1 MIFTSQD
8 FKRNYKQI
16 ILKKVGIIGQRKIQK
31 SKVLVIGVG
40 GLGCPL
46 IIYLANSGICN
57 IGIIDYDKVDLSNLN
72 RQILFTPKD
81 VGKFKVNIAK
91 KILKKINKK
100 IKVYCFKKKINKQN
114 IKKIINKFD
123 IICDGSDNFE
133 TRYLVNDFCLKNKKI
148 LISAAISRFD
158 GHVFNFDFKEKTP
171 CLRCFMP
178 EAPALP
184 NNCESEGIM
193 STVAGIA
200 GTLQANEVINTIINP
215 KKNNKGEMIIFN
227 SLTSNFRKIK
237 LSRNLKCIKE
247 CTKR

>member
-114 IKKIINKFD
+114 IKKIIN
-123 IICDGSDNFE
+123 
-133 TRYLVNDFCLKNKKI
+133 
-148 LISAAISRFD
+148 
-158 GHVFNFDFKEKTP
+158 
-171 CLRCFMP
+171 
-178 EAPALP
+178 
-184 NNCESEGIM
+184 
-193 STVAGIA
+193 
-200 GTLQANEVINTIINP
+200 
-215 KKNNKGEMIIFN
+215 
-227 SLTSNFRKIK
+227 
-237 LSRNLKCIKE
+237 
-247 CTKR
+247 